1 MSKIQFFSENIRFK
15 LPHPIKT
22 KRWILE
28 VIRQEKSSLDS
39 LNYIFCDDAFLLKI
53 NSHYLKHKTLTDI
66 ITFDYSANGV
76 LSGEIYISI
85 ERVKENAV
93 KFKQPYEQELHRVI
107 IHGVLHLLG
116 YQDKTPIHK
125 RIMRKKED
133 AYLSLQS

>member
-15 LPHPIKT
+15 LPRPIKT

-28 VIRQEKSSLDS
+28 VIRQEKSKLDS
-39 LNYIFCDDAFLLKI
+39 LNYIFCDDVFLLEI
-53 NSHYLKHKTLTDI
+53 NSHYLRHKTLTDI
-66 ITFDYSANGV
+66 ITFDYSTKKV

-85 ERVKENAV
+85 ERVKENSV
-93 KFKQPYEQELHRVI
+93 KFKQPFEQELHRVI

-116 YQDKTPIHK
+116 YQDKTLRHK

-133 AYLSLQS
+133 AYLSLRS